1 MNNRKNTGI
10 ECRGK
15 INISAAGS
23 CFTLCHFMPVFRAVI
38 FTYPLDELPDI
49 L

>member
-1 MNNRKNTGI
+1 MQGG
-10 ECRGK
+10 E
-15 INISAAGS
+15 INISAAAGS
-23 CFTLCHFMPVFRAVI
+23 CFTLCHFKPVFGAVI